1 MSFHRFIGNSAS
13 IIRLPITTFPV
24 FDNGWSGSL
33 GKMVEVVCVELSFF
47 KTVGKLGARTR
58 GSFSLSFLIFAS
70 SLAWHDGQSRIV

>member
-1 MSFHRFIGNSAS
+1 MSFHRFGNTVG

-33 GKMVEVVCVELSFF
+33 GKVVEVVCVELSFF

-58 GSFSLSFLIFAS
+58 GSVSFSFLSFAS
-70 SLAWHDGQSRIV
+70 SLAWHDGQSGIV